1 MMMVTECR
9 DPRGPASFP
18 AISPHRRRGILS
30 SSPVS
35 TYPLAAFTTR
45 LTYFTYANLSLKV
58 RGAGRIPGPEP
69 AG

>member
-9 DPRGPASFP
+9 DAHGPASFP
-18 AISPHRRRGILS
+18 AISPHKSRGILS

-35 TYPLAAFTTR
+35 IYALAALTTR
-45 LTYFTYANLSLKV
+45 LTCLTYANLSLKV
-58 RGAGRIPGPEP
+58 HGTGRVTGPEP